1 MVHPAVYWWAEEGA
15 TSCHDGPQPFLVTVS
30 IMKDGNPSD
39 SSKGSSGPNR
49 RRSPEASDRFS
60 ALMEQVRQGSQE
72 AAEQVWRE
80 YGPYVVYVVRR
91 SLHESLR
98 SRLDS
103 QDFAQDVWASFFRE
117 LPAAEDL
124 KTPAALLQVLTKMAR
139 NKVVEEY
146 RRQHTQR
153 RNVDNAVS
161 RGVFLDEDE
170 LIDERE
176 PTPSQ
181 LLAAEFMVLEL
192 TEDQPSEC
200 GRIVRLR
207 REGLS
212 DVEIAEREQIS
223 TRTVRRVFD
232 GLKRAFRKRWG
243 E

>member
-1 MVHPAVYWWAEEGA
+1 
-15 TSCHDGPQPFLVTVS
+15 
-30 IMKDGNPSD
+30 
-39 SSKGSSGPNR
+39 
-49 RRSPEASDRFS
+49 
-60 ALMEQVRQGSQE
+60 MEQVRQGSQE

-91 SLHESLR
+91 SLHESMR

-117 LPAAEDL
+117 LPGADEVQ
-124 KTPAALLQVLTKMAR
+124 TPDALLQVLTKMAR

-153 RNVDNAVS
+153 RNIDNDVPS
-161 RGVFLDEDE
+161 GLFLDEDE

-181 LLAAEFMVLEL
+181 LLAAEFMVHEL
-192 TEDQPSEC
+192 TADQPPEF
-200 GRIVRLR
+200 GRMVRLR

-232 GLKRAFRKRWG
+232 SLKRAFRKRWG
-243 E
+243 DGHE